1 MIRFEVESLLMDMP
15 LLNSNKTGI
24 ADGLGLWRKSRSCSP
39 RPFSRTFAM
48 ADPTPQ
54 WMLFAVAKA
63 ANALEFIEALPD
75 AFHTEVGERGVRLSG
90 GQRQRIAIARA
101 LLEDAPLLILDGSHE
116 CARCGIRAP
125 CARSVKAPDGGEN
138 DNGYRP
144 PIEHSSSADRIIVLD
159 DGCVVQIGTH
169 RDLMNLGG
177 MYAQLVER
185 QLTR

>member
-1 MIRFEVESLLMDMP
+1 MI
-15 LLNSNKTGI
+15 G
-24 ADGLGLWRKSRSCSP
+24 SRSVSLDGHAIAELEQDWYRRQVGVVAQEP
-39 RPFSRTFAM
+39 I
-48 ADPTPQ
+48 
-54 WMLFAVAKA
+54 LFATSIFENIRYGRPDATMDAVRGVAKA

-101 LLEDAPLLILDGSHE
+101 LLEDAPLLILDEATSALDAE
-116 CARCGIRAP
+116 
-125 CARSVKAPDGGEN
+125 S
-138 DNGYRP
+138 
-144 PIEHSSSADRIIVLD
+144 EHLVQEALKRLMAGRTTMVIAHRLSTVQSADRIIVLD